1 MRGLFETGVRIPLGS
16 PNQDN
21 SLLLSN
27 LHLKYQRK
35 LQPSENGFL
44 GSSVETHFWIE
55 MAIHAERMTLGRV
68 AKMRL
73 WREKLSGKKTFI
85 PCQHGY
91 SSTNEAQS

>member
-1 MRGLFETGVRIPLGS
+1 
-16 PNQDN
+16 
-21 SLLLSN
+21 
-27 LHLKYQRK
+27 
-35 LQPSENGFL
+35 
-44 GSSVETHFWIE
+44 